1 MVGIQ
6 SDLHQPRTSMINTH
20 AEYIWGVV
28 RHTICTPVL
37 DRIKLVLSP
46 QEQYIAYLHYEK
58 IGRIC
63 LFCGVMF
70 HTIDQCYLRKSIV
83 SERIRHNHNPMQV
96 PFQRYG
102 AWIIDESQIPV
113 DKSVASTPV
122 FSTFKNPELSSFNNI
137 FSTPEGRKGRLSEE
151 TTSQILQRMEAA
163 RSKASATMAIQHN
176 KDEGT
181 VTVTPSP
188 K

>member
-1 MVGIQ
+1 
-6 SDLHQPRTSMINTH
+6 
-20 AEYIWGVV
+20 
-28 RHTICTPVL
+28 
-37 DRIKLVLSP
+37 
-46 QEQYIAYLHYEK
+46 
-58 IGRIC
+58 
-63 LFCGVMF
+63 
-70 HTIDQCYLRKSIV
+70 
-83 SERIRHNHNPMQV
+83 MQV

-113 DKSVASTPV
+113 DKAVASTPV